1 MITNLREA
9 KAQLSMLVH
18 RAAAGEEIIITVHG
32 RPTARMTAV
41 TTPAGSAS
49 DARAW
54 MHELAV
60 AAEAARCGDVRATP
74 QEQWDDVRAERG

>member
-9 KAQLSMLVH
+9 KAQLSMLVQ
-18 RAAAGEEIIITVHG
+18 RAAKGEEIIITVHG

-41 TTPAGSAS
+41 TAPAGSAI
-49 DARAW
+49 DAREW

-60 AAEAARCGDVRATP
+60 EAEAARCGEVRATP
-74 QEQWDDVRAERG
+74 QEQWDDLRADRG

>member
-9 KAQLSMLVH
+9 KAQLSMLVQ

-41 TTPAGSAS
+41 TTPAGSSA
-49 DARAW
+49 DARQW
-54 MHELAV
+54 MHELALE
-60 AAEAARCGDVRATP
+60 AEAARCGELRGTT
-74 QEQWDDVRAERG
+74 QEQWDDLRAERG